1 MPGMEMLYNTI
12 GTEVVLLCCFV
23 MGYIFFNSSSVQKR
37 LQGSRSGDGTLLE
50 KQTAAHLA
58 SGQYAA
64 VLATIAQTPA
74 LLGMQVHA
82 LVDLKRGGEIRK
94 LLQDSKRIPS
104 LLCSAGMNAVLAQ
117 LPESAVAEVC
127 AWFLEQGVEADDA
140 ATETVMNTCI
150 ASGDWPGCV
159 SLASKPTGLP
169 ARARAKATKEALRR
183 EDFGAALAFLQ
194 AMIAAGLYVPGHL
207 LAAYIQHACRSRSM
221 KVVMEED
228 VQKLNPSPEA
238 LGQAAEALM
247 KDGEDA
253 IADALLAHAS
263 KLGLAASYATLDAV
277 LKRYARKND
286 KRAFGALDRLLESG
300 EPLKETTCVA
310 VLASCAEGHN
320 VPLAERV
327 LSEARK
333 AGCASVVV
341 YSALMRVYAMSR
353 LFHKTCDLYATLRE
367 DGLEPD
373 TIMYGGLIKAA
384 VECGRLD
391 LSKTLLQQ
399 SGTLD
404 IQNYMSLFR
413 ACGRERNSRKAVEL
427 LADLESSDVGVDTT
441 AYNCVLDVCIKCGDK
456 KSVADLFTKMKVMGY
471 VDTISYNTL
480 LKGMGAGA
488 TGLTD
493 AGMVLAEMRQFG
505 LQPNQI
511 TYNSLINFAISCGD
525 VAQAWSFIKNM
536 EDEHIPVDNF
546 TCSIMMKGLRHSS
559 QPSDLDRT
567 LALIE
572 KSPVTPDDVLVNT
585 LLDACIR
592 LRDVSRLTTALKA
605 FHGSGVVPSEHAYGS
620 VIKAYG
626 HAKALPEAW
635 ATWSEMLA
643 RKVRPSESTVTAM
656 VDACTSN
663 GAVADARLVLR
674 EAAETGLTPPMSTYM
689 WMLKQCAQK
698 KDMEAALQVY
708 EDMASPNLA
717 AYNAVIDVCARCG
730 DADKAAA
737 VFKSMMSAGVV
748 PDLLTYT
755 LLIKGYVVQGDLE
768 QAIQLFTLM
777 RKRSLQPDV
786 ALFNTLLDGLARK
799 QMSTLVDHV
808 MRDMDEAS
816 VTPNANTL
824 AILVKLSGRNHDLDT
839 AFAYVDTYKTKYG
852 VEPNVQVHL
861 ALLTACASSGDMQ
874 RAASVFE
881 QLRSPDSKAYATM
894 ITGHLKVE
902 SVKESL
908 QYMESALNDKVQL
921 EQELIDNVVFMA
933 KRRNVSTSKLDKKIA
948 AHGYTAERTTSETK
962 SMISGTRG
970 KQGKW
975 REATAA

>member
-1 MPGMEMLYNTI
+1 M
-12 GTEVVLLCCFV
+12 EVVLLVCFV
-23 MGYIFFNSSSVQKR
+23 MGYLFFNSSSVQKR
-37 LQGSRSGDGTLLE
+37 LQGRRTGEGTALLE

-58 SGQYAA
+58 SGQYET
-64 VLATIAQTPA
+64 VLSTPARTPA
-74 LLGMQVHA
+74 LVGMQANA
-82 LVDLKRGGEIRK
+82 LVELNRANEVMK
-94 LLQDSKRIPS
+94 LLKDSTWIPS
-104 LLCSAGMNAVLAQ
+104 FLTSAGMNAVLAQ
-117 LPESAVAEVC
+117 LPEAAVADVI
-127 AWFLEQGVEADDA
+127 AWFLEQGVQADES
-140 ATETVMNTCI
+140 ATESLLNTHL
-150 ASGDWPGCV
+150 ASGNWQACV

-183 EDFGAALAFLQ
+183 DDLGAALTFLQ
-194 AMIAAGLYVPGHL
+194 TIIAAGLFVPGHL
-207 LAAYIQHACRSRSM
+207 LAAYIQQACKSRSI
-221 KVVMEED
+221 KAVMQD
-228 VQKLNPSPEA
+228 VEKLSPSAEA
-238 LGQAAEALM
+238 IGLAAEALS
-247 KDGEDA
+247 KEG
-253 IADALLAHAS
+253 ADPAAEALLAHA
-263 KLGLAASYATLDAV
+263 AAVGRAVPYATLDTI
-277 LKRYARKND
+277 LKGYARQND
-286 KRAFGALDRLLESG
+286 KRAFGALDRLLGAG
-300 EPLKETTCVA
+300 EPLQEGTCVA
-310 VLASCAEGHN
+310 VLAMCGEGHN
-320 VPLAERV
+320 VPLAERI
-327 LSEARK
+327 LAEARK

-373 TIMYGGLIKAA
+373 TIMYGSLIKAA

-391 LSKTLLQQ
+391 LSKTLLQK

-427 LADLESSDVGVDTT
+427 LGELESSDVGVDTT

-456 KSVADLFTKMKVMGY
+456 KSVADLFTKMKVTGY

-493 AGMVLAEMRQFG
+493 AGMVLAEMRQFC

-511 TYNSLINFAISCGD
+511 TYNSLINYAISCGD
-525 VAQAWSFIKNM
+525 VKQAWSFIKNM
-536 EDEHIPVDNF
+536 EEESIPVDNF

-559 QPSDLDRT
+559 QPSDVDRT
-567 LALIE
+567 LALIQR
-572 KSPVTPDDVLVNT
+572 SPVTPDDVLVNT

-592 LRDVSRLTTALKA
+592 LRDVSRLTTALKT

-635 ATWSEMLA
+635 ATWREMLA
-643 RKVRPSESTVTAM
+643 RKVRPSDSTVTAM
-656 VDACTSN
+656 VDACTAN
-663 GAVADARLVLR
+663 GATADARIALR
-674 EAAETGLTPPMSTYM
+674 EAAETGLTPATNTYM
-689 WMLKQCAQK
+689 ALLRQCAQR

-708 EDMASPNLA
+708 EEMPAPNLA

-730 DADKAAA
+730 DADKAAN

-748 PDLLTYT
+748 PDLNTYT
-755 LLIKGYVVQGDLE
+755 LVIKGYVVQGDLE

-808 MRDMDEAS
+808 MRDMDEAA

-824 AILVKLSGRNHDLDT
+824 AILVKLSGRGHDLDT

-861 ALLTACASSGDMQ
+861 ALLTACASSGDMD
-874 RAASVFE
+874 RAADVFR
-881 QLRSPDSKAYATM
+881 QLRSPDSKAYAA
-894 ITGHLKVE
+894 IVTGFLKTE
-902 SVKESL
+902 SVND
-908 QYMESALNDKVQL
+908 ALEYLECALDDKVQL
-921 EQELIDNVVFMA
+921 EQELINNVVFMA
-933 KRRNVSTSKLDKKIA
+933 KRRNLGNSNLDKKLA
-948 AHGYTAERTTSETK
+948 AHGYTVERMSSADTGSK
-962 SMISGTRG
+962 ITRR

>member
-1 MPGMEMLYNTI
+1 M
-12 GTEVVLLCCFV
+12 EVVLLVCFV
-23 MGYIFFNSSSVQKR
+23 MGYLFFNSSSVQKR
-37 LQGSRSGDGTLLE
+37 LQGRRTGEGTALLE

-58 SGQYAA
+58 SGQYET
-64 VLATIAQTPA
+64 VLATIARTPA
-74 LLGMQVHA
+74 LVGMHAAA
-82 LVDLKRGGEIRK
+82 LVELNRANEVMK
-94 LLQDSKRIPS
+94 LLKDSTFITS
-104 LLCSAGMNAVLAQ
+104 FLTTASMNEVLAQ
-117 LPESAVAEVC
+117 LPEKAVADVC
-127 AWFLEQGVEADDA
+127 AWFLEQGVQADEA
-140 ATETVMNTCI
+140 ATENLFNTHL
-150 ASGDWPGCV
+150 ASGNWQACV

-183 EDFGAALAFLQ
+183 DDLSNAMIFLQ
-194 AMIAAGLYVPGHL
+194 TIIAAGLYVPGHL
-207 LAAYIQHACRSRSM
+207 LAAYIQQACQSRSI
-221 KVVMEED
+221 KAVMQD
-228 VQKLNPSPEA
+228 VEKLSPSAEA
-238 LGQAAEALM
+238 IGQAAEALS
-247 KDGEDA
+247 KDGADA
-253 IADALLAHAS
+253 TADALLAHAATT
-263 KLGLAASYATLDAV
+263 GRTVPYATLDTI
-277 LKRYARKND
+277 LKGYARQND
-286 KRAFGALDRLLESG
+286 KRAFGALDRLLEAG
-300 EPLKETTCVA
+300 EPLQEGTCVA
-310 VLASCAEGHN
+310 VLAMCSEGHN

-327 LSEARK
+327 LAEARK

-373 TIMYGGLIKAA
+373 TIMYGSLIKAA

-391 LSKTLLQQ
+391 LSKTLLQK

-427 LADLESSDVGVDTT
+427 LGELESSDVGVDTT

-456 KSVADLFTKMKVMGY
+456 KSVADLFTKMKVTGF

-493 AGMVLAEMRQFG
+493 AGMVLAEMRKFG

-511 TYNSLINFAISCGD
+511 TYNSLINYAISCGD
-525 VAQAWSFIKNM
+525 VSQAWGFIKNM
-536 EDEHIPVDNF
+536 EEESIPVDNF

-559 QPSDLDRT
+559 QPSDVDRT
-567 LALIE
+567 LSLIE
-572 KSPVTPDDVLVNT
+572 RSPVTPDDVLVNT

-592 LRDVSRLTTALKA
+592 LRDVSRLTTALKT

-635 ATWSEMLA
+635 ATWREMLA
-643 RKVRPSESTVTAM
+643 RKVRPSDSTVTAM
-656 VDACTSN
+656 VDACNAN
-663 GAVADARLVLR
+663 GATADARIVLR
-674 EAAETGLTPPMSTYM
+674 EAAETGLTPAANTYM
-689 WMLKQCAQK
+689 SLLRQCAQR

-708 EDMASPNLA
+708 EEMPSPNLA

-730 DADKAAA
+730 DCDKAAA
-737 VFKSMMSAGVV
+737 IFKSMMSAGVV

-755 LLIKGYVVQGDLE
+755 LVIKGYVVQGDLE

-777 RKRSLQPDV
+777 RKKNLQPDV
-786 ALFNTLLDGLARK
+786 SLFNTLLDGLARK

-808 MRDMDEAS
+808 LRDMDDAA

-839 AFAYVDTYKTKYG
+839 AFAYVDTYKTKYH

-861 ALLTACASSGDMQ
+861 ALLTACASSGDMD
-874 RAASVFE
+874 RAAEVFN
-881 QLRSPDSKAYATM
+881 QLRSPDSKAYAA
-894 ITGHLKVE
+894 IVTGYLKTE
-902 SVKESL
+902 CVKDAL
-908 QYMESALNDKVQL
+908 QCLESALDDKVQL
-921 EQELIDNVVFMA
+921 EQELINNVVFMA
-933 KRRNVSTSKLDKKIA
+933 KRRNLGSSNLDKKLA
-948 AHGYTAERTTSETK
+948 AHGYSVERTSVETGSK
-962 SMISGTRG
+962 ITRR